1 MHTPHTIQ
9 VHYYGLIKQ
18 STGEDWENAKISL
31 STAQPS
37 VGGSAPK
44 LGIQNIQFKQPAY
57 RYFSRTKV
65 MKKGGGLRIPGA
77 ALFSRHPTLEDESDV
92 EDESFGLYESCYVNN
107 IVPTRAADAV
117 PPPPPPPKMKEDVAQ
132 VVKLSS

>member
-1 MHTPHTIQ
+1 MHTHTIQ

-44 LGIQNIQFKQPAY
+44 LGIQNIQFKQPIY
-57 RYFSRTKV
+57 RYFAKTK
-65 MKKGGGLRIPGA
+65 KKGVMLGASIGL
-77 ALFSRHPTLEDESDV
+77 SRRSTASYYDEELEDDSEDDSWSVGDNSFTV
-92 EDESFGLYESCYVNN
+92 EKLCALPGSARGG
-107 IVPTRAADAV
+107 A
-117 PPPPPPPKMKEDVAQ
+117 PPPPPPPQMKVDVAK
-132 VVKLSS
+132 V